1 MKTQSLSFITSLLFI
16 TTIFSSVRS
25 QNINFTITNLQ
36 DGLKSASVVTID
48 PNQLKTDSITQ
59 HNTYKNYINTIL
71 TAKDTL
77 PGYKYTR
84 FNLKVVG
91 SGYRDGGRV
100 ITSPIRWTGNDWLKV
115 LAIGGGALALHQ
127 LDVPLYDVVNR
138 NNTSFVKGFS
148 HTMEPFGNALYIL
161 PSLLGVYGIGAYSHN
176 EELSGFA
183 ITAGKAV
190 IITNALATYA
200 KVLAHRHRPNDD
212 TPTLNN
218 QWDGPRADLKNASFF
233 SSHTASAFA
242 LATVISANYGDHKWV
257 SPVSYAMA
265 SLIGISRITAN
276 EHWAT
281 DVFIGAIVGYS
292 VGKLVDKLNRSKK
305 IKLVVGL

>member
-1 MKTQSLSFITSLLFI
+1 MKTQSLSFIASLLFI
-16 TTIFSSVRS
+16 IALSSVKG
-25 QNINFTITNLQ
+25 QNINFTVSHLQ

-48 PNQLKTDSITQ
+48 PHQLKTDSVAQ
-59 HNTYKNYINTIL
+59 HNNYINYIHTVL

-77 PGYKYTR
+77 PGYQYTR
-84 FNLKVVG
+84 LNLKTIG
-91 SGYRDGGRV
+91 SGYRDAGKV
-100 ITSPIRWTGNDWLKV
+100 TTSPLRWTGNDWLKV

-127 LDVPLYDVVNR
+127 LDIPLHDMVNR

-148 HTMEPFGNALYIL
+148 NALEPLGNGLYII
-161 PSLLGVYGIGAYSHN
+161 PSILGVYGIGAYTHN
-176 EELSGFA
+176 EDLSGFA

-190 IITNALATYA
+190 LITNTLVLYA

-218 QWDGPRADLKNASFF
+218 QWDGPRLDLKNASFF
-233 SSHTASAFA
+233 SSHTATAFA
-242 LATVISANYGDHKWV
+242 LATVISENYGSHKWV
-257 SPVSYAMA
+257 SPVAYTMA
-265 SLIGISRITAN
+265 SLIGVSRITGN
-276 EHWAT
+276 DHWAT

-292 VGKLVDKLNRSKK
+292 VGKLVNKLNRSKK

>member
-1 MKTQSLSFITSLLFI
+1 LKTQSLSFIASLLL
-16 TTIFSSVRS
+16 IFAFLSAKS
-25 QNINFTITNLQ
+25 QNINFAVTNLQ
-36 DGLKSASVVTID
+36 DGLKSAPTVTID

-59 HNTYKNYINTIL
+59 HKIYKAYINTSL

-77 PGYKYTR
+77 TEYKYTR
-84 FNLKVVG
+84 LNLKAIG
-91 SGYRDGGRV
+91 SGYRDCGRV
-100 ITSPIRWTGNDWLKV
+100 TTSPLRWTGNDWLKV

-127 LDVPLYDVVNR
+127 LDVPINDLVNR
-138 NNTSFVKGFS
+138 HNNSIVKGFS
-148 HTMEPFGNALYIL
+148 NTMEPFGNLVYVL
-161 PSLLGVYGIGAYSHN
+161 PSILGVYGIGAYTHN
-176 EELSGFA
+176 EDLSGFA

-190 IITNALATYA
+190 LITNTLVMYA

-233 SSHTASAFA
+233 SSHTATAFA

-257 SPVSYAMA
+257 TPVAYTAA
-265 SLIGISRITAN
+265 SLVGASRIAGRD
-276 EHWAT
+276 HWAT